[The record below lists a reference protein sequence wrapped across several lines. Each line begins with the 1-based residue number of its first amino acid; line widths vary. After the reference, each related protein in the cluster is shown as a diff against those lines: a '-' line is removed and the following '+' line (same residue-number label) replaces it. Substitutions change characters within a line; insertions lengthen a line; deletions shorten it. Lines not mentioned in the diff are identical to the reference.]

1 MILVFFINLK
11 EIMHIIMRAWFSLAW
26 FMTIY
31 SQLSTQL
38 GQKTKTCPNLVL
50 KALEIEAPYLFLKQ
64 FNKF

>member
-1 MILVFFINLK
+1 
-11 EIMHIIMRAWFSLAW
+11 MRAWFSLAW